1 MTCCVLYRIVG
12 ARSANLSR
20 QGKHVASGSERVVYA
35 GIAANGFIAICKF
48 AAALWT
54 GSSAMLSEG
63 VHSIVDTG
71 NQSLLLY
78 GIRRSRRPADA
89 AHPFGYGPELYF
101 WAFVVAII
109 LFAAGA
115 GVSIYEGIEKI
126 RNPHPVEDVYINYIV
141 LGVAGLFEGWAC
153 MVAYREFRRNRGD
166 GGLMEEL
173 RHSKDPAV
181 FTILFEDTA
190 AILGLMVAATGL
202 ALAEWLQV
210 PELDGAAS
218 IVIGLILAGAA
229 AFLARET
236 KGLLIGEA
244 ARPEVQEA
252 IRAIVMGHAGIKAV
266 NEMQTLHFGPEEVL
280 LTLSIDF
287 EDDLSSSD
295 VEALISDMEA
305 DIKAAQPQ
313 ITRIFIE
320 AQSIAGHWGAA
331 KA

>member
-1 MTCCVLYRIVG
+1 M
-12 ARSANLSR
+12 
-20 QGKHVASGSERVVYA
+20 ASGSEKVVYA
-35 GIAANGFIAICKF
+35 GIAANGLIAICKF
-48 AAALWT
+48 VAAFWT

-78 GIRRSRRPADA
+78 GIHRSRRPADP

-126 RNPHPVEDVYINYIV
+126 RHPHPMQDIYINYIV
-141 LGVAGLFEGWAC
+141 LAVAGVIEGAACLF
-153 MVAYREFRRNRGD
+153 AYREFRRNQGD
-166 GGLMEEL
+166 RSLMEEV

-190 AILGLMVAATGL
+190 AILGLIVAAIGL
-202 ALAEWLQV
+202 ALAEALEV

-218 IVIGLILAGAA
+218 IVIGLVLAAAA

-252 IRAIVMGHAGIKAV
+252 IRSIVMGHAGIKAV
-266 NEMQTLHFGPEEVL
+266 NEMQTLHFGPSEVL
-280 LTLSIDF
+280 LTISVDF
-287 EDDLSSSD
+287 EDDLGSVD

-305 DIKAAQPQ
+305 DIKAAQPD

-320 AQSIAGHWGAA
+320 AQSIAGHL
-331 KA
+331 KATGD